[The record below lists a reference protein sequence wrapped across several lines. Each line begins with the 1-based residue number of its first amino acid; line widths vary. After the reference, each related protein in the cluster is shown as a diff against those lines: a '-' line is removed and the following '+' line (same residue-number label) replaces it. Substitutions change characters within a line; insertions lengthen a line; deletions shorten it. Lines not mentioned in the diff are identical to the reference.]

1 MTVSCGVSC
10 RTETLD
16 FFHLAESKVAVDLCS
31 ILTSD
36 GIPFRF
42 GKNSFPV
49 TFQPFRLLHVF
60 YIHNQSYKNVTID
73 FVFVTRSMQSV
84 ILCSC
89 CCFSAHG
96 SHFACFSRARG
107 DDAFAI
113 NFGC

>member
-1 MTVSCGVSC
+1 MSDSR
-10 RTETLD
+10 RTATLY
-16 FFHLAESKVAVDLCS
+16 FFFYLAESKVAVDLCS

-36 GIPFRF
+36 GVPIRF

-49 TFQPFRLLHVF
+49 TFQPFRLLHLF

-89 CCFSAHG
+89 CCFLAHR
-96 SHFACFSRARG
+96 SHFTCFLRARG